1 MNITEFPSKKPEI
14 IDTLKGN
21 AEEALHTI
29 NTIMSAK
36 DVSFQYW
43 VDQLFWFCVEILKL
57 GGEITGLGYN
67 LLNIIVFIILQ
78 PALIVLFFI
87 LWISARQ
94 KNNFE
99 KPRLQRDESN
109 GNVI

>member
-1 MNITEFPSKKPEI
+1 MNITAFPPKKPEI

-21 AEEALHTI
+21 TEEALHTI
-29 NTIMSAK
+29 NTIMSTK

-99 KPRLQRDESN
+99 KLRMQRDERN
-109 GNVI
+109 GNVV